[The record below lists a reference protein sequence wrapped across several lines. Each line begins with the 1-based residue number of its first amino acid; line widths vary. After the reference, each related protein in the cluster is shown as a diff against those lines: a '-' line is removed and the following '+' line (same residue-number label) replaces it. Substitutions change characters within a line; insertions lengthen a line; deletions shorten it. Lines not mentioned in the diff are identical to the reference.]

1 MMAVT
6 GGFIEVRPKSEVVI
20 MADSAERIEEMNI
33 EAIEKAKTRVEEIL
47 KDRQNLEDF
56 DFAHLEEAL
65 AREIARLKIARKNSH
80 RLRMP
85 HVDK

>member
-1 MMAVT
+1 MDLKQYKQKLLKT
-6 GGFIEVRPKSEVVI
+6 PKFRPEY
-20 MADSAERIEEMNI
+20 
-33 EAIEKAKTRVEEIL
+33 EK
-47 KDRQNLEDF
+47 Q
-56 DFAHLEEAL
+56 HL